1 VWQPWEPN
9 NGATSPGGT
18 TLRQEDGVI
27 MDKYGW
33 ADAAVTRSNVSCF
46 ACEFVGA
53 GEEESRSTLTRL
65 GEALLDPPVL
75 FNLFAADEDPV
86 LRRVSCLPGHSA
98 HTLASYTGII
108 D

>member
-1 VWQPWEPN
+1 
-9 NGATSPGGT
+9 
-18 TLRQEDGVI
+18 

-86 LRRVSCLPGHSA
+86 LRRVSCLPGLALPFSPTHSLPPILFQVTQA
-98 HTLASYTGII
+98 ILLQVTQAS
-108 D
+108 